1 MSKEKKETTV
11 PKLRFPEFRDAG
23 EWSVEP
29 LGNLYSFKSTNSL
42 SRAELNYEK
51 GSVKNIHYGDI
62 HTKYST
68 LFDVR
73 KEVVPYINS
82 SQSLEKVKPESY
94 CSEGDIIFADA
105 SEDEDGVGKS
115 IEVVHTNNEK
125 LLSGLHT
132 ILARQKKLKL
142 IVGFAGYLFKS
153 RGIRVQIQREAQGAK
168 VLGISVGRL
177 SNIRIYYPEKEEQ
190 QKIANCLSSMD
201 ELISAQ
207 SQKLE
212 ALKDHKKGLMQQLFP
227 AEGETVPKLR
237 FPEFRDAG
245 EWEIKSFGELCRFI
259 RGPFGGALKKDIF
272 VKDGYAVYEQS
283 HAIHKNFDS
292 FRYHITEEKFNE
304 LKRFS
309 VLPDDIIM
317 SCSGTMGKFAIV
329 PKESK
334 KGIINQALLKLTVKK
349 VHDLGFIKAT
359 LELSNNQNKLLS
371 QSAGGAIKNVVSVG
385 QIKEIDLYIPSLKE
399 QQKIADCLSSV
410 DELITAQSQKLEVLK
425 AHKKG
430 LMQQLFPSPK

>member
-1 MSKEKKETTV
+1 MSDQKEKNKLT

-23 EWSVEP
+23 EWNVEL
-29 LGNLYSFKSTNSL
+29 LGTLYSFKSTNSL
-42 SRAELNYEK
+42 SRAKLNYEK

-73 KEVVPYINS
+73 EEVVPYINS
-82 SQSLEKVKPESY
+82 SQSLEKVNPESY

-132 ILARQKKLKL
+132 ILARQKKPKL

-177 SNIRIYYPEKEEQ
+177 SNIKIYYPEKEEQ
-190 QKIANCLSSMD
+190 QKIADCLSSID
-201 ELISAQ
+201 ELIAAQ
-207 SQKLE
+207 SQKIE
-212 ALKDHKKGLMQQLFP
+212 ALKAHKKGLMQQLFP

-245 EWEIKSFGELCRFI
+245 EWEEKQLSEVAENL
-259 RGPFGGALKKDIF
+259 
-272 VKDGYAVYEQS
+272 
-283 HAIHKNFDS
+283 DS
-292 FRYHITEEKFNE
+292 KRVPITGS
-304 LKRFS
+304 KR
-309 VLPDDIIM
+309 
-317 SCSGTMGKFAIV
+317 
-329 PKESK
+329 K
-334 KGIINQALLKLTVKK
+334 KGKIPYYGASGVIDYVENFIFDEDLLCISEDGANLTARTYPIAFSISGKTWVNNHAHVLKFKNDSTQVIVENYLNEISLEEFLTGMAQPKL
-349 VHDLGFIKAT
+349 
-359 LELSNNQNKLLS
+359 NRRKL
-371 QSAGGAIKNVVSVG
+371 
-385 QIKEIDLYIPSLKE
+385 DTIPIPLPEHLDE
-399 QQKIADCLSSV
+399 QRKIADCLSSV

-430 LMQQLFPSPK
+430 LMQQLFLSLK